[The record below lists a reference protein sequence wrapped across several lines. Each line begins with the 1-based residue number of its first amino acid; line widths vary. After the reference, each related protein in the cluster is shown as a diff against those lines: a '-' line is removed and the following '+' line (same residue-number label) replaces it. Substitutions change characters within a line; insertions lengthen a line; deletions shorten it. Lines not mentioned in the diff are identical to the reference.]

1 MDRVLESNL
10 DKRTVFETENK
21 NKILNEKNKVLLTEV
36 QNLRKDYDHKETEL
50 EKALA
55 KAAQLEKKLV
65 LQQRFLHQQQIL

>member
-36 QNLRKDYDHKETEL
+36 
-50 EKALA
+50 
-55 KAAQLEKKLV
+55 
-65 LQQRFLHQQQIL
+65 

>member
-36 QNLRKDYDHKETEL
+36 QNLRKDYDHKENEL

-65 LQQRFLHQQQIL
+65 LQQRFLQQQQIL